1 MRRQIIYVT
10 SDPNWL
16 KNIFCICKMYLIS
29 AEGSKNAS
37 VRFLRVRKT
46 REIQM
51 SMKNVHNR
59 LGVQNMSDLI
69 LKEIYGIYE
78 TKNLTN
84 KQIQKYKMTGRV
96 IFEKYDNLSKDELDT
111 KSNKNVYVRNDTM
124 TYVIKR
130 CRVEK
135 KGERKKDGFKK
146 LMISES
152 EISECSKYLQ
162 MKKYLKNILLKFM
175 KLILI
180 FMSTTK
186 KIRVDQNGREYI
198 LFRIDVY
205 FSEYIL
211 AVEIDEK
218 KDAGRELVFES
229 TRKKLGCKFIRI
241 NASKKDGAEY
251 KIVRIHLSVR

>member
-1 MRRQIIYVT
+1 
-10 SDPNWL
+10 
-16 KNIFCICKMYLIS
+16 
-29 AEGSKNAS
+29 
-37 VRFLRVRKT
+37 
-46 REIQM
+46 
-51 SMKNVHNR
+51 MKNVHNR
-59 LGVQNMSDLI
+59 LGVQNMFDLI

-78 TKNLTN
+78 TKSLAN

-96 IFEKYDNLSKDELDT
+96 IFEKYDNLSKDELNT
-111 KSNKNVYVRNDTM
+111 KSNKNVYVRNDIM

-152 EISECSKYLQ
+152 EISECPKYEVKSKIG
-162 MKKYLKNILLKFM
+162 NIFVNEK
-175 KLILI
+175 ILEEYSVKI
-180 FMSTTK
+180 YEIDPYFYEHYK

-218 KDAGRELVFES
+218 KDAGENLFLKALEKNLVVNLLELVQV
-229 TRKKLGCKFIRI
+229 KNMVQNIKL
-241 NASKKDGAEY
+241 AEY
-251 KIVRIHLSVR
+251 IY

>member
-1 MRRQIIYVT
+1 
-10 SDPNWL
+10 
-16 KNIFCICKMYLIS
+16 
-29 AEGSKNAS
+29 
-37 VRFLRVRKT
+37 
-46 REIQM
+46 
-51 SMKNVHNR
+51 
-59 LGVQNMSDLI
+59 
-69 LKEIYGIYE
+69 
-78 TKNLTN
+78 
-84 KQIQKYKMTGRV
+84 
-96 IFEKYDNLSKDELDT
+96 
-111 KSNKNVYVRNDTM
+111 
-124 TYVIKR
+124 
-130 CRVEK
+130 
-135 KGERKKDGFKK
+135 
-146 LMISES
+146 
-152 EISECSKYLQ
+152 
-162 MKKYLKNILLKFM
+162 M

-229 TRKKLGCKFIRI
+229 TRKKLGCKFIKI